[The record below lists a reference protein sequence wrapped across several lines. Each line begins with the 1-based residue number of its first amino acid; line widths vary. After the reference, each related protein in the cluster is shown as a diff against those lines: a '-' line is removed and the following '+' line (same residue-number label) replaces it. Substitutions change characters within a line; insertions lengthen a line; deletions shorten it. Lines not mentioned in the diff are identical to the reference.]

1 VNGARWWPVALVAVL
16 GLTVL
21 VNVAVYW
28 KANSDPSFAVE
39 PDYYQRAVDW
49 DSTVAARQ
57 RSDALQWRA
66 DVRLAPPADGQAA
79 ITVTLAGH
87 DGAPVD
93 SVDVQVEASFNGD
106 GARIYTR
113 HLTPSGRGTYTGR
126 IPSTEQGLW
135 RVDLTAAR
143 GAEHFVER
151 ATVDNGAPRA
161 P

>member
-66 DVRLAPPADGQAA
+66 DVQLAPPQDGLAA
-79 ITVTLAGH
+79 ITVTLSGR

-93 SVDVQVEASFNGD
+93 SAEVRVEASFNGD
-106 GARIYTR
+106 GARVYAR
-113 HLTPSGRGTYTGR
+113 QLTASGPGTYTAR
-126 IPSTEQGLW
+126 IPSVEQGLW

-143 GAEHFVER
+143 GTDRFVER